1 MEFAQKLNNS
11 LKLLE
16 NFELA
21 VNVPNNNKNILDCVE
36 AIALDMDQYKSKEN
50 FDSCNSENTE
60 VSTTIKEIIKKID
73 NLNKIVLPKSELS
86 NKFSDFNTLK

>member
-36 AIALDMDQYKSKEN
+36 AITLDMDQYKSKEN